1 MMLIAVLG
9 VVGFGGGF
17 VRRSVVA
24 TAFLYTWAFCWAV
37 VATIATA
44 FALSDSFHNLSRL
57 GLGGCSRAR
66 FWFEVA
72 RSSCILGAVL
82 ALISFLFMLVGL
94 PEWTSFGNLLL
105 PAIAFSICTFFVA
118 STLGYLRLLVSR
130 QRISGRATQ
139 CVGFFYPFCLAA
151 IAMAAFLYLSR
162 SIFDDP
168 LFALA
173 TLVVIC
179 LVGALALTLVNR
191 SKRECSVNAENAR

>member
-9 VVGFGGGF
+9 VAGFGGGF
-17 VRRSVVA
+17 VRGSVVA

-37 VATIATA
+37 VSSIAA
-44 FALSDSFHNLSRL
+44 SFALSDSFRNLSRL

-66 FWFEVA
+66 FWFELA

-94 PEWTSFGNLLL
+94 PEWTSFGDLLL
-105 PAIAFSICTFFVA
+105 PAIAFSICAFFVA

-130 QRISGRATQ
+130 QRVSGRATQ

-162 SIFDDP
+162 IFFDGP
-168 LFALA
+168 LFDLAALVA
-173 TLVVIC
+173 IC
-179 LVGALALTLVNR
+179 LVGALSLTLMSR
-191 SKRECSVNAENAR
+191 WKRECSVNAEHAR